1 MENAIQLNPL
11 DNVAVALRDLQIG
24 ESIYVEKNETVIK
37 ENIKRGHKIA
47 LKQIGLGEEIIKYGF
62 PIGHATKPINDG
74 FWVHTHNVQTSLSGK
89 IDYVYRPSLHPI
101 VFPHDTRTFKG
112 YKRKNGKTGIRN
124 DLFIIPTVGCIN
136 SIGDLIAERFKASN
150 PDNGSFEHVIVLKH
164 PYGCSQLGDD
174 LKNTSQI
181 LVDAAVHPNAAGALI
196 IGLGCEN
203 NQIDH
208 MKAILSEYDHDRIK
222 FMSCQNADDEVE
234 EGYQLIEEI
243 NQSASQ
249 DRRIDLPLSE
259 LNIGLKCGGS
269 DGFSGITSNPLLG
282 RLSDFIIS
290 QGGSTVLTEVPEMFG
305 AETML
310 MARAENEGIFNKI
323 VQLINNFKDYF
334 MAYHQ
339 PIYEN
344 PSPGNKAGGITTL
357 EDKSLGCTQKSGTS
371 AVVDVLK
378 YGEKIKM
385 KGLSLLNA
393 PGNDMVSS
401 SALASADCHMV
412 LFSTGR
418 GTPYGTYIPTVKV
431 SSNSALYRKKAS
443 WIDFDAGQVLDRPF
457 DEVLSDF
464 IQQIIDIAGG
474 KLTKNEKHQIHELA
488 IFKNG
493 VTE

>member
-1 MENAIQLNPL
+1 MKNATQLNPL
-11 DNVAVALRDLQIG
+11 DNVAVALRDLQKG
-24 ESIYVEKNETVIK
+24 EIIHVGKNEIAIK
-37 ENIKRGHKIA
+37 ESVKRGHKIA
-47 LKQIGLGEEIIKYGF
+47 LKQIGPGEEIIKYGS
-62 PIGHATKPINDG
+62 PIGHATELINEG
-74 FWVHTHNVQTSLSGK
+74 FWIHTHNVQTNLSGK
-89 IDYVYRPSLHPI
+89 IDYVYRRSLNPI
-101 VFPHDTRTFKG
+101 VFPHDGRTFKG
-112 YKRKNGKTGIRN
+112 YKRKNGKVGIRN
-124 DLFIIPTVGCIN
+124 DLLIIPTVGCIN
-136 SIGDLIAERFKASN
+136 SIGDLIAERFKKANSE
-150 PDNGSFEHVIVLKH
+150 NGSFEHVIVLKH

-203 NQIDH
+203 NQIDN
-208 MKAILSEYDHDRIK
+208 MKAILGDYDHERIK
-222 FMSCQNADDEVE
+222 FMSCQNTNDEVE

-249 DRRIDLPLSE
+249 DRRIDIPLSE

-282 RLSDFIIS
+282 KFSDFIIS

-310 MARAENEGIFNKI
+310 MARAENEKIFNKI

-334 MAYHQ
+334 IAYHQ

-371 AVVDVLK
+371 AVVDVLN
-378 YGEKIKM
+378 YGEKIKK

-401 SALASADCHMV
+401 SALASADCQMV

-418 GTPYGTYIPTVKV
+418 GTPYGTYTPTLKV
-431 SSNSALYRKKAS
+431 SSNTALYEKKAS
-443 WIDFDAGQVLDRPF
+443 WIDFDAGQLLDRPL
-457 DEVLSDF
+457 DEVLNDF
-464 IQQIIDIAGG
+464 IQRIIDTASG
-474 KLTKNEKHQIHELA
+474 KSTKNEQNQFHELA